1 MVSTRSKSSDV
12 AVALS
17 ANKHHDSKNTG
28 GHDTMASLKRVDS
41 RNSVVVPTIQIG
53 VLPGTAKNA
62 SEIATSISQIAP
74 DRFEVTLLGGDEAN
88 TNSLSASSPAS
99 WPAVEVLIVLCSA
112 PETNDVARDYIASAE
127 PNVIL
132 SDWNIDRI
140 TSDRR
145 IFYDILEAHRDA
157 VISGRLPMRLYA
169 GEVSKVIVR
178 REHLEIDGRI
188 ILKPCMERAADAS
201 DDDFRIYYPASSGG
215 GCKFL
220 KTGRFDGK
228 INDVRTDGP
237 CIYEELVED
246 ADAAAKFGQDQ
257 RRYRKRDRMLDAAY
271 KFVPGLGKSG
281 DIPRYDD
288 DDEINPDSDLTRLDR
303 KIYVVTTAS
312 LPWMTGTAV
321 NPLLRAAYLSRGRSK
336 GSVTLVI
343 PWLSQEED
351 RKKLY
356 AKYDFKTPA
365 DQEAHVR
372 EWLRDK
378 AQMPDEADS
387 ETGIQILWYESRY
400 HPTFMSIFSV
410 EDICERIS
418 DEDADVC
425 VLEEPEHLNWFRAQG
440 DPWTKKFNFTVG
452 IVHTNYKQYAKAEV
466 GGFIAAPIIA
476 EMSSLMV
483 RAYCNK
489 VIKLSPVLQTF
500 SPEKEV
506 ICNVH
511 GVRGDF
517 IMEGERRAKEAR
529 DFDTGTGAA
538 TQCYFIGKILW
549 AKGLDKL
556 MHLEHYYRKTTG
568 SYFNIDI
575 VGDGPELEEIRRAY
589 LGRATANRE
598 MISYERVASSTFDFD
613 PPKSIR
619 EFRRTP
625 IPAQFLGRKEH
636 FEHAHGNKYKIFINP
651 SITEVLC
658 TTTAEALAMGK
669 FAIIPVSTQVR
680 NIDEHTCILM

>member
-1 MVSTRSKSSDV
+1 
-12 AVALS
+12 
-17 ANKHHDSKNTG
+17 
-28 GHDTMASLKRVDS
+28 MASIKRSDS

-53 VLPGTAKNA
+53 ILPGTAENA
-62 SEIATSISQIAP
+62 SEIAASISRIAP
-74 DRFEVTLLGGDEAN
+74 DRFEVTLLGGDEA
-88 TNSLSASSPAS
+88 TANSPPTS
-99 WPAVEVLIVLCSA
+99 WPAVEVLIVLCSTSS
-112 PETNDVARDYIASAE
+112 TNDVAREYIASAE

-132 SDWNIDRI
+132 SDWNIGRI
-140 TSDRR
+140 ASDRR
-145 IFYDILEAHRDA
+145 IFYDVLEAHRDA
-157 VISGRLPMRLYA
+157 VVNGRLPMRLYA
-169 GEVSKVIVR
+169 GKASTVIVR

-188 ILKPCMERAADAS
+188 VLKPCMERSANAS

-215 GCKFL
+215 GCKYI
-220 KTGRFDGK
+220 KTGRFDGN
-228 INDVRTDGP
+228 INDVRTGGAYV
-237 CIYEELVED
+237 YEELVED

-271 KFVPGLGKSG
+271 KYVPGLGKSG

-288 DDEINPDSDLTRLDR
+288 DDEINPDSDLARLDR
-303 KIYVVTTAS
+303 RIYVVTTAS

-321 NPLLRAAYLSRGRSK
+321 NPLLRAAYLSRGRPK

-378 AQMPDEADS
+378 AQMPEEADP

-452 IVHTNYKQYAKAEV
+452 IVHTNYKQYARGEV
-466 GGFIAAPIIA
+466 GGFIAAPIIGSWS
-476 EMSSLMV
+476 EMMV

-511 GVRGDF
+511 GVRADF
-517 IMEGERRAKEAR
+517 INEGERRAKEAR
-529 DFDTGTGAA
+529 DLDVGHDAA
-538 TQCYFIGKILW
+538 MEVTRCYFIGKILW
-549 AKGLDKL
+549 AKGLDNL
-556 MHLEHYYRKTTG
+556 MHLEHYYRRTTG
-568 SYFNIDI
+568 NYFNIDI

-598 MISYERVASSTFDFD
+598 MISYERVPSSTFDFD
-613 PPKSIR
+613 PPKSIS

-625 IPAQFLGRKEH
+625 IPAVFLGRKEH

-669 FAIIPVSTQVR
+669 FAIIPVSIQVR
-680 NIDEHTCILM
+680 CMY